1 METSLDTRRDG
12 YNVKRLREI
21 LGMKQEELA
30 DKINLT
36 QQTVSK
42 IESKNILEDDLLK
55 QIAEA
60 LHVPVEAIKNFNE
73 DAAVNIIANTFNS
86 NDSSTLNAINNSCT
100 FNPIDKIVELYE
112 RMLKA
117 EQEKVALLE
126 EVLKGKK

>member
-73 DAAVNIIANTFNS
+73 AAAVNIIANTFNS
-86 NDSSTLNAINNSCT
+86 NDNSAGLVAQQYN
-100 FNPIDKIVELYE
+100 FNPIDKIIELYE

>member
-60 LHVPVEAIKNFNE
+60 LHVPVEAIKNFN
-73 DAAVNIIANTFNS
+73 DNAAFNIIANTFDNY
-86 NDSSTLNAINNSCT
+86 SSAINWQPT
-100 FNPIDKIVELYE
+100 FNPIDKIIELYE

-126 EVLKGKK
+126 EVLKGNK